1 MPAAIVATTAV
12 ATTAH
17 AVTIAAV
24 VAAATVADAVAVAA
38 DSAIA
43 AHVEMVEI
51 PRSAAHLKSAIAGR
65 MQNPAG

>member
-1 MPAAIVATTAV
+1 
-12 ATTAH
+12 
-17 AVTIAAV
+17 VTIAAV